1 MRRLGELCTR
11 SLDLDAI
18 LRVARSAP
26 PLEVEPWEAPVTS
39 VAQRP
44 VVAVA
49 GGPAF
54 TFSYAETAEL
64 LTAAGADV
72 AVVDPLRDEAL
83 PAGAAGLVLG
93 GGFPEVFAEQ
103 LSANRGL
110 RDDVARLAATGAPV
124 AAECAGL
131 LYLCERL
138 DGLPMCGVLP
148 AAATMTPRLALGYR
162 TAEPASASWLGT
174 TPVTGHEFHRTTVEP
189 RAGAVPA
196 WAVQDHAPEGWVQGG
211 VHASYL
217 HLHWAGVPGRRR
229 PVRLGRAGRGMRRLV
244 GVGVGPGD
252 PELVT
257 VKGVRVLV
265 EADLVVVP
273 VMDPLEQG
281 RAEATVRAHVT
292 HDRVRRLV
300 FALDDR
306 GGPTAERLSAW
317 EAAADA
323 VAEQL
328 LERGGT
334 VAFATIG
341 DPNVYSTFTYLA
353 DAVRERVPDV
363 EVETVPGIT
372 AMQDLAARSGTVLC
386 EGTESLALLPL
397 TAGVE
402 AFEEALTHFD
412 SVVAYKGGRHMPAV
426 LDVLRRSD
434 RLDGAVY
441 GAALGLPDQQVG
453 AAADAPASAPYLST
467 VIVPARRTTRGGKL

>member
-1 MRRLGELCTR
+1 
-11 SLDLDAI
+11 
-18 LRVARSAP
+18 
-26 PLEVEPWEAPVTS
+26 
-39 VAQRP
+39 
-44 VVAVA
+44 
-49 GGPAF
+49 
-54 TFSYAETAEL
+54 
-64 LTAAGADV
+64 
-72 AVVDPLRDEAL
+72 
-83 PAGAAGLVLG
+83 
-93 GGFPEVFAEQ
+93 
-103 LSANRGL
+103 
-110 RDDVARLAATGAPV
+110 
-124 AAECAGL
+124 
-131 LYLCERL
+131 
-138 DGLPMCGVLP
+138 
-148 AAATMTPRLALGYR
+148 
-162 TAEPASASWLGT
+162 
-174 TPVTGHEFHRTTVEP
+174 
-189 RAGAVPA
+189 
-196 WAVQDHAPEGWVQGG
+196 
-211 VHASYL
+211 
-217 HLHWAGVPGRRR
+217 
-229 PVRLGRAGRGMRRLV
+229 MRRLV

-257 VKGVRVLV
+257 VKGVRVLT

-281 RAEATVRAHVT
+281 RAEATVRAHVE
-292 HDRVRRLV
+292 HDRLRRLV

-323 VAEQL
+323 VAAQL
-328 LERGGT
+328 LQREGT

-363 EVETVPGIT
+363 VVETVPGIT
-372 AMQDLAARSGTVLC
+372 ALQDLAARSGTVLC

-426 LDVLRRSD
+426 LDVLRRLD

-453 AAADAPASAPYLST
+453 PATDAPAAAPYLST

>member
-1 MRRLGELCTR
+1 
-11 SLDLDAI
+11 
-18 LRVARSAP
+18 V
-26 PLEVEPWEAPVTS
+26 
-39 VAQRP
+39 
-44 VVAVA
+44 
-49 GGPAF
+49 
-54 TFSYAETAEL
+54 
-64 LTAAGADV
+64 
-72 AVVDPLRDEAL
+72 
-83 PAGAAGLVLG
+83 
-93 GGFPEVFAEQ
+93 
-103 LSANRGL
+103 
-110 RDDVARLAATGAPV
+110 
-124 AAECAGL
+124 
-131 LYLCERL
+131 
-138 DGLPMCGVLP
+138 
-148 AAATMTPRLALGYR
+148 
-162 TAEPASASWLGT
+162 
-174 TPVTGHEFHRTTVEP
+174 
-189 RAGAVPA
+189 
-196 WAVQDHAPEGWVQGG
+196 
-211 VHASYL
+211 
-217 HLHWAGVPGRRR
+217 
-229 PVRLGRAGRGMRRLV
+229 RRLV

-292 HDRVRRLV
+292 HDRLRRLV

-328 LERGGT
+328 LERGGPDSACT

-426 LDVLRRSD
+426 LDVLRRHD

-453 AAADAPASAPYLST
+453 AAADAPPSAPYLST